1 MIFVFDL
8 ILFYNKFYMENYY
21 KILEISQDSNN
32 EDIKKAYKLKIKEF
46 NHLPFLNKKQKLN
59 VKKLKEAYFVLLDE
73 KLREKY
79 DLILESKK
87 KESRTQDELLHE
99 RIFEKK
105 NKYNIN
111 LEQEQILVR
120 GFNYKK
126 KDYPKNKK
134 SYDNIVQNEK
144 IFENENGVD
153 FDQEIKLK
161 KGLMENSKDNK
172 KYKFFENYNKIKDQQ
187 LNDRIFFQNKN

>member
-1 MIFVFDL
+1 
-8 ILFYNKFYMENYY
+8 MENYY
-21 KILEISQDSNN
+21 KILEISQDFNN
-32 EDIKKAYKLKIKEF
+32 EDLKKAYKLKIKEY
-46 NHLPFLNKKQKLN
+46 NHLPFLNKNQKLN

-73 KLREKY
+73 EL
-79 DLILESKK
+79 
-87 KESRTQDELLHE
+87 RTQDELLHE

-111 LEQEQILVR
+111 LEQEQFLTR
-120 GFNYKK
+120 GLNYKK

-134 SYDNIVQNEK
+134 SYDNIIQNEK

-161 KGLMENSKDNK
+161 KGLMENSKNNK
-172 KYKFFENYNKIKDQQ
+172 RYKFLENYNKIKDQQ
-187 LNDRIFFQNKN
+187 LNEKIFFKNKN